1 MENNGTEL
9 RSDRMPIGLGECA
22 ALIMAD
28 HSANLLNGVSAVTY
42 GGSGID
48 EVEMLP
54 APISAVQLVL
64 ASIGAP
70 GSR

>member
-1 MENNGTEL
+1 MEPNYAPIECQSVCVSAR
-9 RSDRMPIGLGECA
+9 RSSW
-22 ALIMAD
+22 AD